1 MQTGSWSICM
11 TDKDLNAWAYIDYRP
26 LYNPFMGSQV
36 FMLDFTDDLKPHL
49 KQKNKKIDCTI
60 LVEIRMRH

>member
-1 MQTGSWSICM
+1 MN
-11 TDKDLNAWAYIDYRP
+11 DKDLNALAYIDYRS

-60 LVEIRMRH
+60 LVEIRMRHWLLFE

>member
-1 MQTGSWSICM
+1 MQTGSRSICM
-11 TDKDLNAWAYIDYRP
+11 SDKDLNALAYIDYRP

-49 KQKNKKIDCTI
+49 KDETLIAI
-60 LVEIRMRH
+60 LVKFYSMYNRF